1 VIETS
6 QGDARRTYVGNAVY
20 PSIQSVFGDNFAAK
34 ITGMIID
41 ETAVDIKR
49 LLLDQNYLNQQVND
63 AYNMLLSAS

>member
-1 VIETS
+1 MIETS

-49 LLLDQNYLNQQVND
+49 LLLDQNYLN
-63 AYNMLLSAS
+63 